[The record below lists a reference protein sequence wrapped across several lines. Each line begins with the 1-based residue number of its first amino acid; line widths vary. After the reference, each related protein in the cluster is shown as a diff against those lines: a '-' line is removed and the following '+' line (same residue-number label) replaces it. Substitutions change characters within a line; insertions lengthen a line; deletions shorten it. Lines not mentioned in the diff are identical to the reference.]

1 ALPTD
6 QFLLDLHICA
16 ARDIP
21 ELRHLGQKTDTT
33 MSIIFVDDDLIAN
46 SPRFIQTTPMRNYY
60 WPSSFVNLAASC
72 FTSLLSCAH
81 KSQQG
86 TFVFAIDT
94 PPSMIH
100 HPTSTDQSSPPAVTH
115 RCTDLPMRFLT
126 HTPASQDML
135 FINYNLQSTFL
146 ICSVWDWK
154 RSVGPEQTAQFQ
166 NVMIGVHKSC
176 AVHISRRA
184 DFD

>member
-1 ALPTD
+1 
-6 QFLLDLHICA
+6 
-16 ARDIP
+16 
-21 ELRHLGQKTDTT
+21 

-100 HPTSTDQSSPPAVTH
+100 HPTSTDQSSPPA
-115 RCTDLPMRFLT
+115 
-126 HTPASQDML
+126 
-135 FINYNLQSTFL
+135 STFL

>member
-1 ALPTD
+1 
-6 QFLLDLHICA
+6 
-16 ARDIP
+16 
-21 ELRHLGQKTDTT
+21 
-33 MSIIFVDDDLIAN
+33 MSIIFVDDDLIAT

-60 WPSSFVNLAASC
+60 WPSSFVHLTASC

-100 HPTSTDQSSPPAVTH
+100 HPTSTDQSNPPA
-115 RCTDLPMRFLT
+115 LT

-146 ICSVWDWK
+146 ICSAWDWK

-184 DFD
+184 DFDWLNHHLPLIHNSSLNWRFDAFLGVEVSLES

>member
-1 ALPTD
+1 MLGAGCLPSALPTD
-6 QFLLDLHICA
+6 QFLFDLHICA

-46 SPRFIQTTPMRNYY
+46 SPRFIQTMPMRNYY
-60 WPSSFVNLAASC
+60 WPSSFVHLAASC
-72 FTSLLSCAH
+72 FASLLSCAH

-86 TFVFAIDT
+86 TFVFAIDA

-115 RCTDLPMRFLT
+115 RCTDLPMRFFAAKAHKTRDGSAISILAIPDIRVSNSR
-126 HTPASQDML
+126 HTRNCLRHLHLWQL
-135 FINYNLQSTFL
+135 YL
-146 ICSVWDWK
+146 IW
-154 RSVGPEQTAQFQ
+154 
-166 NVMIGVHKSC
+166 N
-176 AVHISRRA
+176 
-184 DFD
+184 